1 MSKIDTSNIK
11 KLTKEKISYT
21 IYEREEKMKKQKL
34 IRFAIVIAIF
44 SVFIG
49 GTFTVNALTDN
60 KIVDTV
66 TEKVKDVLKVKS
78 NGKEYDASCKK
89 ESDGS
94 ITCTLPEELTGKDTE
109 SVINF
114 ADGNMDNID
123 VEYKEENNEVEMNV
137 TLNDTYK

>member
-11 KLTKEKISYT
+11 RLTKEKISYT

-66 TEKVKDVLKVKS
+66 TEKVKDVLKVKL

>member
-11 KLTKEKISYT
+11 RLTKEKISYT

-49 GTFTVNALTDN
+49 GAFTVNALTDN

>member
-11 KLTKEKISYT
+11 RLTKEKISYT

>member
-11 KLTKEKISYT
+11 RLTKEKISYT

-66 TEKVKDVLKVKS
+66 TEKAKDVLKVKS

>member
-1 MSKIDTSNIK
+1 MSRIDTSNIK
-11 KLTKEKISYT
+11 RLTKEKISYT
-21 IYEREEKMKKQKL
+21 IYEREEQMKKQNL
-34 IRFAIVIAIF
+34 IRFAVFITIF

-60 KIVDTV
+60 KIVETV

-114 ADGNMDNID
+114 ADGNIGNVD
-123 VEYKEENNEVEMNV
+123 VEYKEEKNEVTMEV
-137 TLNDTYK
+137 EIKDTYK

>member
-11 KLTKEKISYT
+11 RLTKEKISYT
-21 IYEREEKMKKQKL
+21 VYEREEKMKKQKL

>member
-11 KLTKEKISYT
+11 RLTKEKISYT

-34 IRFAIVIAIF
+34 IRFVVVIAIF

-123 VEYKEENNEVEMNV
+123 VEYKEGNNEIETNI
-137 TLNDTYK
+137 TINDTYK